1 MTVADTSVIAAILL
15 REPDGP
21 AWEERLAEEDELV
34 MSAASYLE
42 LGMVLSSRHGMRRP
56 EIDRRLAAVGIEVVP
71 VSPAQAAIAL
81 DAFYRYGKGQHPA
94 KLNFG
99 DCLVYAL
106 AKERGEPLLFKG
118 GDFSQTDITPAF

>member
-1 MTVADTSVIAAILL
+1 MTVADTSVVAAVLL
-15 REPDGP
+15 REPDGS

-56 EIDRRLAAVGIEVVP
+56 EIDRRLAAIGIEVVP

-81 DAFYRYGKGQHPA
+81 DAFYRFGKGRHPA

-118 GDFSQTDITPAF
+118 NDFSQTDVTPAA